1 MSAGPELAI
10 DSATGVE
17 VALPVAGAGGRAYAF
32 VIDWHVR
39 VALAIAWYGA
49 GALLYSWIT
58 RGAPTLSVPF
68 DPGPGW
74 FLGVMTP
81 TAGLYFLYHP
91 VLEIALRGRT
101 PGKRFA
107 GLRIVT
113 RDGGTPGI
121 GALLVRNVFRL
132 VDSFPAMYCVGL
144 VATLVT
150 RQHVRLGDLA
160 AGTLLVYERERA
172 LPLRALA
179 GDGDG
184 VSAAAPASALARASE
199 PASAAAMA
207 GAGAGGAAAVATA
220 TATAATATMPRTG
233 AATAMARAELIEEL
247 AARWDELAVASRV
260 ALARDLLQRLGEPA
274 DEIGRADEAALR
286 RRLEARAAAT
296 EQPR

>member
-1 MSAGPELAI
+1 MSAGPQLAI

-32 VIDWHVR
+32 VIDWHIR

-49 GALLYSWIT
+49 GALLHSWIT

-179 GDGDG
+179 DAG
-184 VSAAAPASALARASE
+184 VPAPMSAPAPALGTAAATPRAGVAMPAA
-199 PASAAAMA
+199 
-207 GAGAGGAAAVATA
+207 
-220 TATAATATMPRTG
+220 RTG
-233 AATAMARAELIEEL
+233 AAAAMARAELIEEL
-247 AARWDELAVASRV
+247 TARWDELAAASRV

-274 DEIGRADEAALR
+274 DEIGRADETALR
-286 RRLEARAAAT
+286 RRLEARVAAA
-296 EQPR
+296 EQLR

>member
-1 MSAGPELAI
+1 MSAGPQLAI

-32 VIDWHVR
+32 VIDWHIR

-49 GALLYSWIT
+49 GALLHSWIT

-179 GDGDG
+179 DAG
-184 VSAAAPASALARASE
+184 VPMSAPAPALGTAAAPPRAGVAM
-199 PASAAAMA
+199 PAA
-207 GAGAGGAAAVATA
+207 
-220 TATAATATMPRTG
+220 RTG
-233 AATAMARAELIEEL
+233 AAAAMARAELIEEL
-247 AARWDELAVASRV
+247 TARWDELAAASRV

-274 DEIGRADEAALR
+274 DEIGRADETALR
-286 RRLEARAAAT
+286 RRLEARAAAA
-296 EQPR
+296 EQLR

>member
-1 MSAGPELAI
+1 MSAGPQLAI

-32 VIDWHVR
+32 VIDWHIR

-49 GALLYSWIT
+49 GALLHSWIT

-179 GDGDG
+179 DAG
-184 VSAAAPASALARASE
+184 VPMSAPAPALGTAAAPPRAGVAV
-199 PASAAAMA
+199 PAA
-207 GAGAGGAAAVATA
+207 
-220 TATAATATMPRTG
+220 RTG
-233 AATAMARAELIEEL
+233 AAAAMARAELIEEL
-247 AARWDELAVASRV
+247 TARWDELAAASRV

-274 DEIGRADEAALR
+274 DEIGRADETALR
-286 RRLEARAAAT
+286 RRLEARAAAA
-296 EQPR
+296 EQLR